1 MKIFGKTTVSE
12 FLGDFIVYRNLMPL
26 DPRLPGLDALRGH
39 VGLPAGRLPRKSEA
53 DYARVIVHLLQHAR
67 ALDAPDTSIERLI
80 YVGDTRLNDGNAF
93 ANLCQAGG
101 WPGIAFIG
109 HESEQPAHVEITA
122 VDSASSP
129 QAAPVGHDPENTP
142 TLYLANRWSALADL
156 DHFCADRG
164 FPIDAQ
170 TAIVVDLDKTALGA
184 RGRNAHVIDQVRVL
198 AVRHT
203 VADLL
208 GDAFDESAFRDAYAQ
223 LNQSEFHPFTTDN
236 QDYLAYICLIL
247 GSGLYDLEE
256 IVRDVRAGRLTHLTQ
271 FIAQVE
277 ERADAMPPALSSVH
291 GEIYANVRAG
301 DPTPFKS
308 FRLNE
313 YRATVNHMGQLGN
326 DASAEEL
333 LAQEIVI
340 TQEVRAQALEWR
352 ARGALLFGLSDKPD
366 EASVPGDALAAQGY
380 AAIHRTETHALGQA

>member
-12 FLGDFIVYRNLMPL
+12 FLGDLIVYRNLMPL
-26 DPRLPGLDALRGH
+26 DPRLPGLDALRDQ

-53 DYARVIVHLLQHAR
+53 DYAWVIVHLLQRAR
-67 ALDAPDTSIERLI
+67 ALDAPDTPIERLI

-93 ANLCQAGG
+93 ANLCRAGG
-101 WPGIAFIG
+101 WPGLAFIG
-109 HESEQPAHVEITA
+109 HETDEPAHIETV
-122 VDSASSP
+122 
-129 QAAPVGHDPENTP
+129 AAPAADHRAGDQP
-142 TLYLANRWSALADL
+142 TLYLSNRWSALSDF
-156 DHFCADRG
+156 DHFCAAQH
-164 FPIDAQ
+164 FPIDAA

-247 GSGLYDLEE
+247 GSGLYNLKEV
-256 IVRDVRAGRLTHLTQ
+256 VRDVRAGRLKSFAQ

-277 ERADAMPPALSSVH
+277 ERVDAMPPALSSVH
-291 GEIYANVRAG
+291 GQIYANVRAG

-313 YRATVNHMGQLGN
+313 YQSTVGHMGQLG
-326 DASAEEL
+326 DDVPVEEL
-333 LAQEIVI
+333 LANEIVI
-340 TQEVRAQALEWR
+340 TQEVRAQALKWR

-366 EASVPGDALAAQGY
+366 EASVPDNALAAQGY
-380 AAIHRTETHALGQA
+380 AAIHRTETHAVGQA